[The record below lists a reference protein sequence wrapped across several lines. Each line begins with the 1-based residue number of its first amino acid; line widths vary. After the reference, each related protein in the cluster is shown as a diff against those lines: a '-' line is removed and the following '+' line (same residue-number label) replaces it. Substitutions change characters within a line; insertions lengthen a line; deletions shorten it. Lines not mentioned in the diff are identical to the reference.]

1 MQFPGA
7 VDWRFMLSPMT
18 NRRFS
23 VAVLIGVS
31 LLCAAAVRAQTVRYV
46 DGVFVTP
53 RKGPPI
59 ALTAYAE
66 ANPHGILQM
75 LKGSLEDAP
84 YVDEVTSVL
93 VSLPNWRPVAALI
106 TTKAAFRDELVEKRQ
121 LPISA
126 RQLNIYAFRVRIPE
140 LERRDRIDAL
150 LKSLRASYD
159 NPGYA
164 FLAVKSEGRAAQWF
178 ALRMSALE
186 Q

>member
-1 MQFPGA
+1 MNQWRCGGA
-7 VDWRFMLSPMT
+7 VLGVCLAATM
-18 NRRFS
+18 
-23 VAVLIGVS
+23 AVHG
-31 LLCAAAVRAQTVRYV
+31 QTVKYM
-46 DGVFVTP
+46 DGVFVSP
-53 RKGPPI
+53 RDRTPI

-66 ANPHGILQM
+66 ATPRGILQM
-75 LKGSLEDAP
+75 LRGSLEDAP

-93 VSLPNWRPVAALI
+93 VSLPNWRPVAAFI
-106 TTKAAFRDELVEKRQ
+106 TTKAAFRDELTEKRQ

-164 FLAVKSEGRAAQWF
+164 FVVIKSEGRAAQWF
-178 ALRMSALE
+178 ALRLTSLE
-186 Q
+186 P

>member
-1 MQFPGA
+1 MANQWLRGA
-7 VDWRFMLSPMT
+7 VVFGL
-18 NRRFS
+18 FL
-23 VAVLIGVS
+23 VATAGIGG
-31 LLCAAAVRAQTVRYV
+31 QTVKYI

-53 RKGPPI
+53 REGPPI

-66 ANPHGILQM
+66 ANPRGILQM

-84 YVDEVTSVL
+84 YVDVVTSVV
-93 VSLPNWRPVAALI
+93 VSLPNWRPVAAVI

-126 RQLNIYAFRVRIPE
+126 RQLNIYALRVRIPE

-164 FLAVKSEGRAAQWF
+164 FVVIQSEGRAAQWF
-178 ALRMSALE
+178 AFRMSPLE

>member
-1 MQFPGA
+1 MANQWLRGTMVFGLFVIA
-7 VDWRFMLSPMT
+7 T
-18 NRRFS
+18 
-23 VAVLIGVS
+23 
-31 LLCAAAVRAQTVRYV
+31 AAVGGQTVKYI

-53 RKGPPI
+53 RQGQPI

-66 ANPHGILQM
+66 ANPRGILQL

-84 YVDEVTSVL
+84 YVEEVASVL
-93 VSLPNWRPVAALI
+93 VSLPNWRPVGAVI
-106 TTKAAFRDELVEKRQ
+106 TTKSAFRDELVEKRR

-150 LKSLRASYD
+150 LKSLRASHD

-164 FLAVKSEGRAAQWF
+164 FLVISSEGRAAQWLAF
-178 ALRMSALE
+178 RMTRLE
-186 Q
+186 D